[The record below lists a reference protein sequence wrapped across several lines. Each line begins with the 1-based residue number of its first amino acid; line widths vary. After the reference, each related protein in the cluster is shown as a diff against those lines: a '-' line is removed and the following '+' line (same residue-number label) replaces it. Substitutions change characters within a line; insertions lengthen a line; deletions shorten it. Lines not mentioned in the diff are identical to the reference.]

1 MKINKNNY
9 EIFVIDFLEGN
20 LSKEQMRMFQ
30 LFLNENPDINEEII
44 DLNEA
49 TLPLEEM
56 IFNDKD
62 ILKKDTIRELD
73 KIDFL
78 LAKKLEGDL
87 NSEEDKFVEK
97 LLASDE
103 SIRKSWS
110 LMKKITLSP
119 EVFTENFKSLKFPDS
134 INYTLND
141 NLLIGKIEGDLNATQ
156 TTAANNLIAKDK
168 RSFEYL
174 KLSTVNSDESIIYP
188 HKEVLKKTA
197 VVIPLWKKIT
207 PAIAIAAMLLLGF
220 LFFNNTRNTE
230 IAKTID
236 THKQQTTER
245 TIKEK
250 PLENNL
256 ADKNRDQLIDQKE
269 NKEQEVI
276 QTTYKVTPIA
286 NKSLV
291 KTDENNTNKKEINNK
306 RVLTPEPLVRI
317 AYQMVQNPI
326 NKNNIEFQKTNI
338 IKPNTSGKQEVLA
351 SNISISPKNKEYKS
365 FRDFATEKAKET
377 LWGDEEYPEENYTA
391 ALIEKTVDKVAV
403 LDNSLPVVSKYD
415 NGWEFRFKKFS
426 IQRKKS

>member
-134 INYTLND
+134 INYTVCNCSCPSLNSY
-141 NLLIGKIEGDLNATQ
+141 LSFQFFKPF
-156 TTAANNLIAKDK
+156 NNL
-168 RSFEYL
+168 
-174 KLSTVNSDESIIYP
+174 
-188 HKEVLKKTA
+188 
-197 VVIPLWKKIT
+197 
-207 PAIAIAAMLLLGF
+207 
-220 LFFNNTRNTE
+220 FFF
-230 IAKTID
+230 
-236 THKQQTTER
+236 Q
-245 TIKEK
+245 
-250 PLENNL
+250 
-256 ADKNRDQLIDQKE
+256 
-269 NKEQEVI
+269 
-276 QTTYKVTPIA
+276 
-286 NKSLV
+286 S
-291 KTDENNTNKKEINNK
+291 
-306 RVLTPEPLVRI
+306 
-317 AYQMVQNPI
+317 QN
-326 NKNNIEFQKTNI
+326 F
-338 IKPNTSGKQEVLA
+338 S
-351 SNISISPKNKEYKS
+351 SPK
-365 FRDFATEKAKET
+365 
-377 LWGDEEYPEENYTA
+377 
-391 ALIEKTVDKVAV
+391 
-403 LDNSLPVVSKYD
+403 
-415 NGWEFRFKKFS
+415 
-426 IQRKKS
+426 

>member
-119 EVFTENFKSLKFPDS
+119 EVFTENFKSLKFPAS
-134 INYTLND
+134 IDYSLND

-391 ALIEKTVDKVAV
+391 ALIEKTVDKVEV